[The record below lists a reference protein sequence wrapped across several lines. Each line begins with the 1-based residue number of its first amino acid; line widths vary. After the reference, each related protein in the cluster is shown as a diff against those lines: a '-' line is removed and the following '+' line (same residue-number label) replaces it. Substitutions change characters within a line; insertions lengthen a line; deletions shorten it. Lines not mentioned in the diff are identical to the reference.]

1 MRPSRRVYSRVVAS
15 PMLKAIS
22 HLHPLLLR
30 RVAGIPN
37 ACTSYSSTFTSSF
50 YQDEPELPDPYST
63 DPLLQGYLIRNLPK
77 QTHTDVTA
85 DLSRF
90 SRLVKEQ
97 IDGLG
102 RSCETWGP
110 VLLTNGGFGG
120 AKGRRTD
127 HAEGGGR
134 DFLLISPG
142 WSLLRKMS
150 AREGLVSAPY
160 ERKHGDW
167 SRVQQAAKLY
177 LFSPSSGLF
186 TCPIAMSDGAA
197 AVLKDIKA
205 KGELAVA
212 FEHLTSRDPAH
223 FWTSGQWMTERRGG
237 SDGTKGISLFYVET
251 GFGHRGMW
259 SEDDKGADFGVDLG
273 VEQSLHLRRLK
284 NKLGT
289 RQLPTAEIELRGTP
303 AILMS
308 EEGRGISA
316 MSKMLTITR
325 LHNAISSAAAMR
337 RITSLATD
345 YAHRR
350 SAFGRRLIEHP
361 LHVHTLSSMEVETRG
376 ALLLTLEVARLLG
389 AAEGRNWGQQGE
401 EQQEMKMVI
410 RDEHLLRLLTPI
422 AKLYTAKQ
430 AVRVVSEGLECFGGE
445 GYMEET
451 GIPCL
456 LRDTQVLPIWEG
468 TTNVLAMDM
477 VRVLHKSRGAVLTHF
492 LDHIEEGLSHHL
504 PSVLKTPAN
513 QVIQASR
520 SVVDFARW
528 AMPEDKSVGTG
539 KSIEANDKGI
549 LQVLQS
555 SARNLAYSFARCYV
569 GYLLIDHAS
578 WTGAQATDVFAAQRW
593 SNQQLCLVP
602 AQGCNSVDI
611 AMDKELVN
619 EGLRKMQ
626 PPH

>member
-1 MRPSRRVYSRVVAS
+1 MHKLLSFIICFCYSLFLSIFLSTS
-15 PMLKAIS
+15 PD
-22 HLHPLLLR
+22 
-30 RVAGIPN
+30 
-37 ACTSYSSTFTSSF
+37 
-50 YQDEPELPDPYST
+50 Q
-63 DPLLQGYLIRNLPK
+63 
-77 QTHTDVTA
+77 
-85 DLSRF
+85 
-90 SRLVKEQ
+90 
-97 IDGLG
+97 
-102 RSCETWGP
+102 
-110 VLLTNGGFGG
+110 
-120 AKGRRTD
+120 
-127 HAEGGGR
+127 
-134 DFLLISPG
+134 
-142 WSLLRKMS
+142 
-150 AREGLVSAPY
+150 
-160 ERKHGDW
+160 
-167 SRVQQAAKLY
+167 
-177 LFSPSSGLF
+177 
-186 TCPIAMSDGAA
+186 
-197 AVLKDIKA
+197 
-205 KGELAVA
+205 
-212 FEHLTSRDPAH
+212 
-223 FWTSGQWMTERRGG
+223 
-237 SDGTKGISLFYVET
+237 GTKGISLFYVET

-259 SEDDKGADFGVDLG
+259 SKDDKGADFGVDLG

-303 AILMS
+303 AILIS
-308 EEGRGISA
+308 EEGRGISGV
-316 MSKMLTITR
+316 SKMLTITR

-337 RITSLATD
+337 RITSLAID

-350 SAFGRRLIEHP
+350 SAFSRHLIEHP
-361 LHVHTLSSMEVETRG
+361 LHVHTLSCMEVETRG

-389 AAEGRNWGQQGE
+389 AAEGRNWGQQE
-401 EQQEMKMVI
+401 DAQQEIKMVI

-468 TTNVLAMDM
+468 TTNVLALDM
-477 VRVLHKSRGAVLTHF
+477 VRVLHKSRAAVLTHF

-504 PSVLKTPAN
+504 PSTLKTPAN

-520 SVVDFARW
+520 LVVDFARW
-528 AMPEDKSVGTG
+528 SMQEEKSVGTG
-539 KSIEANDKGI
+539 KCIEDNDKGI
-549 LQVLQS
+549 LQVLES

-593 SNQQLCLVP
+593 SNQQLCLVS
-602 AQGCNSVDI
+602 AQGCHSVDH

-619 EGLRKMQ
+619 ESLRKMQ

>member
-237 SDGTKGISLFYVET
+237 SDVAGATETIAKKNANSGSFSLYGDKHFCSASDANMTLVLARIQDEGGNVTSGTKGISLFYVET

-303 AILMS
+303 AIL
-308 EEGRGISA
+308 
-316 MSKMLTITR
+316 
-325 LHNAISSAAAMR
+325 
-337 RITSLATD
+337 
-345 YAHRR
+345 
-350 SAFGRRLIEHP
+350 
-361 LHVHTLSSMEVETRG
+361 VETRG